1 MNQEITS
8 SGFNAQKLKSFL
20 LNNAL
25 YLILGVL
32 ILIVII
38 IEPSFL
44 NARNFLKILEQAS
57 TRGIL
62 ALGVAGL
69 IVLAGTDLSAGR
81 ILGTCAAVS
90 ASLLQSTTY
99 ASRMY
104 PQFESIQ
111 TLWGPFL
118 IALAIGLVLAILIQ
132 VFLKSPWGFLLPILT
147 TTGLGLYYMTQTLT
161 VPVWLPL
168 LFSIFVGLIFGFIN
182 GFGVAKLHLHAFIIT
197 LGSQLIAYGATCI
210 YIDSQKGGAQPLS
223 SLDKQYTDLV
233 TGKINLG
240 EHFHIPYLVIYFAV
254 CAIIMHL
261 IWTRTTIGKN
271 MFAIGGNSEA
281 AEVSGVNIARSIMNI
296 YLISGV
302 LYGIA
307 SYLEAAR
314 VGSVTT
320 NTGLNYELDAISA
333 CVIGGVSF
341 SGGVGSIPGVII
353 GVIILQVINYALYY
367 LGVNAYLQYII
378 KGLIIILAVS
388 IDVRKYLKRK

>member
-1 MNQEITS
+1 MEKTKAFI
-8 SGFNAQKLKSFL
+8 
-20 LNNAL
+20 LNYAL
-25 YLILGVL
+25 YIILGVL
-32 ILIVII
+32 IVIVII

-81 ILGTCAAVS
+81 ILGTCAAIS
-90 ASLLQSTTY
+90 ASMLQSVTY
-99 ASRMY
+99 GSRMY

-111 TLWGPFL
+111 TLWIPFL
-118 IALAIGLVLAILIQ
+118 IAFLVGITVAILIQ
-132 VFLKSPWGFLLPILT
+132 YLLKSPLGFLLPIIAVTALGVYYLT
-147 TTGLGLYYMTQTLT
+147 QRQI

-168 LFSIFVGLIFGFIN
+168 IFSIMIGTVFGLIN

-197 LGSQLIAYGATCI
+197 LGTQLIAYGATCI

-223 SLDKQYTDLV
+223 SLDSQYSGIV
-233 TGKINLG
+233 TGKIQLG
-240 EHFHIPYLVIYFAV
+240 NTLYIPYLVIYFAIAALV
-254 CAIIMHL
+254 LHI

-271 MFAIGGNSEA
+271 MFAIGGNTEA
-281 AEVSGVNIARSIMNI
+281 AEVSGVNISRSILYV

-320 NTGLNYELDAISA
+320 QTGLNYELDAISG

-341 SGGVGSIPGVII
+341 TGGVGTIPGVVI

-388 IDVRKYLKRK
+388 IDVRKYLKKK